1 MKTDGKGD
9 SLYHMLPFYKR
20 KGSCI
25 YVKKNKR
32 IKLKVEEE
40 GHGKKCRRIAT
51 YYHKGS
57 SCKGS
62 LCSDK
67 GHSRMLVVG
76 WPCPLSWMNRP
87 AGEKQLLSEKQFSTM
102 VRRTDSAA
110 ILLGLKSCRP
120 SVKLTLP
127 PQPSN
132 VLICKMEI
140 KNSAYLS
147 LCCQV

>member
-1 MKTDGKGD
+1 M
-9 SLYHMLPFYKR
+9 
-20 KGSCI
+20 
-25 YVKKNKR
+25 VKNVGG
-32 IKLKVEEE
+32 LQ
-40 GHGKKCRRIAT
+40 H
-51 YYHKGS
+51 YHKGS

-87 AGEKQLLSEKQFSTM
+87 AGEQQLLSEKQFSTM